1 MKKDLDY
8 VAGLEK
14 AVEEKY
20 GKDAVV
26 NPKSLWNEEKEQ
38 DYKNQQKERAKI
50 LRERR
55 EKQQTIEKDGFLI
68 RKKLVS
74 KTADRNYPVQDCG
87 RYSFSIKDDV
97 YMNKFGCCWE
107 CYIKYIE
114 GREEEWPDR
123 RKDLIDVS

>member
-38 DYKNQQKERAKI
+38 DYKDQQKERAKI
-50 LRERR
+50 IRERR
-55 EKQQTIEKDGFLI
+55 EKQHTIEKDGFLI

-74 KTADRNYPVQDCG
+74 KTADRVCPVNECG
-87 RYSFSIKDDV
+87 RYSFSVKDDV

-107 CYIKYIE
+107 CYIQYVE
-114 GREEEWPDR
+114 GREEQWEER
-123 RKDLIDVS
+123 RKDLTDVS